1 MATRGGGGAGIIAD
15 GDSAARNAFRVALL
29 TATPDETPLPVNR
42 TQELDPSDILEVR
55 DMAEAIARAEQ
66 LVAAP
71 RTARPSSRRHVHA
84 ADMFET
90 LGRLTDDTAGPATPA
105 PMQAREAVPHHDQ
118 HAASAVVLSVA
129 RPVTPVLPVT
139 EDDAYFHPAG
149 RMRNFADSTLE
160 GYRPEPTMLLR
171 AQARRKSFS
180 WILGAVLLPI
190 MVLLAVIAIMGR
202 ADDRAPATSTTT
214 IATATLVRT
223 AAAQPPSP
231 PRATAVSVS
240 PPAPPIVTSQKT
252 AESPRSSVPVF
263 DVNSLPSAGKSRSRR

>member
-1 MATRGGGGAGIIAD
+1 MATRGGGGGGGAGIIAD

-29 TATPDETPLPVNR
+29 TATPDETPIPVNR

-71 RTARPSSRRHVHA
+71 RNGRPSSRRHVHA
-84 ADMFET
+84 TADMFET

-105 PMQAREAVPHHDQ
+105 PIQ
-118 HAASAVVLSVA
+118 ASAVVGSVA
-129 RPVTPVLPVT
+129 RPVTPVIPVT
-139 EDDAYFHPAG
+139 EDDAYFQPAG
-149 RMRNFADSTLE
+149 RMRGFADATLE

-180 WILGAVLLPI
+180 WLLGAVLLPV

-202 ADDRAPATSTTT
+202 ADDRAPTTSTTT

-223 AAAQPPSP
+223 AAAQAPST
-231 PRATAVSVS
+231 PRATAVS
-240 PPAPPIVTSQKT
+240 APPSVTSQKPVL
-252 AESPRSSVPVF
+252 EPRSSVPVF